1 MSTVTEI
8 FASKVFDD
16 RVMKSMLSSKVYN
29 SLKETIDVGA
39 ALDITVANAVAEA
52 MKEWAVAKDHD
63 GWANVY
69 SLDDDDLSVLN
80 LNSDQYCILH
90 WLAVLLENRQFE
102 TEYGLPSEAK
112 SYLTTRF
119 AVPYKEADAIIGYR
133 ADDSY
138 FTFAQDFISGAI
150 SYSQLATAMRL
161 GHLGDQYV
169 LKSRKA
175 FERII
180 YVESRLASRSD
191 WLERKTSR
199 DHAARQEYLGTLR
212 HRRVSGDLR
221 IDRIIDEGIGPDDER
236 LR

>member
-1 MSTVTEI
+1 MKRTLYHGSKDRIVKPLFSAGKPNNDYGLGFYCTESEEL
-8 FASKVFDD
+8 A
-16 RVMKSMLSSKVYN
+16 
-29 SLKETIDVGA
+29 
-39 ALDITVANAVAEA
+39 
-52 MKEWAVAKDHD
+52 KEWAVAKDHD

-69 SLDDDDLSVLN
+69 SLEDGDLTVLN
-80 LNSDQYCILH
+80 LNSGQYCILH

-119 AVPYKEADAIIGYR
+119 AVPYKEADVIIGYR

-138 FTFAQDFISGAI
+138 FTFAQDFISGTI

-175 FERII
+175 FDRIE
-180 YVESRLASRSD
+180 YVESCPASRSD

-212 HRRVSGDLR
+212 HRRIPGDLR

>member
-1 MSTVTEI
+1 MKRLLYHGSKDRIVKPLFGAGKPNNDYGLGFYCTESEEL
-8 FASKVFDD
+8 A
-16 RVMKSMLSSKVYN
+16 
-29 SLKETIDVGA
+29 
-39 ALDITVANAVAEA
+39 
-52 MKEWAVAKDHD
+52 KEWAVAKDHD

-69 SLDDDDLSVLN
+69 SLDDDGLNVLN
-80 LNSDQYCILH
+80 LNSSQFCILH

-102 TEYGLPSEAK
+102 TDYGLPSEAK
-112 SYLTTRF
+112 SYLTTHF
-119 AVPYKEADAIIGYR
+119 SVPYKEADVIIGYR

-150 SYSQLATAMRL
+150 SYSQLVSAMRL

-175 FERII
+175 FDLIG
-180 YVESRLASRSD
+180 YVESRLALRSD
-191 WLERKTSR
+191 WLERKQSR
-199 DHAARQEYLGTLR
+199 DHAARQEYLGALR
-212 HRRVSGDLR
+212 HRRIPGDLR

>member
-1 MSTVTEI
+1 MKRTLYHGSKDRIVKPLFGAGKPNNDYGLGFYCTESEEL
-8 FASKVFDD
+8 A
-16 RVMKSMLSSKVYN
+16 
-29 SLKETIDVGA
+29 
-39 ALDITVANAVAEA
+39 
-52 MKEWAVAKDHD
+52 KEWAVAKDHD

-69 SLDDDDLSVLN
+69 SLEDGDLTVLN
-80 LNSDQYCILH
+80 LNSGQYCILH

-119 AVPYKEADAIIGYR
+119 AVPYKEADVVIGYR

-138 FTFAQDFISGAI
+138 FTFAQDFISGTI

-175 FERII
+175 FDRIE
-180 YVESRLASRSD
+180 YVESRPAPRFD

-199 DHAARQEYLGTLR
+199 DHAAPQEYLGTLR
-212 HRRVSGDLR
+212 YRRMPGDLR

>member
-1 MSTVTEI
+1 
-8 FASKVFDD
+8 
-16 RVMKSMLSSKVYN
+16 MKPLF
-29 SLKETIDVGA
+29 GA
-39 ALDITVANAVAEA
+39 GKPNNDYGLGFYCAESEELA
-52 MKEWAVAKDHD
+52 KEWAVAKDHE

-69 SLDDDDLSVLN
+69 SLDDDDLNVLN

-150 SYSQLATAMRL
+150 SYSQLTTAMRL

-175 FERII
+175 FERIE
-180 YVESRLASRSD
+180 YVESRPAPRSD

-212 HRRVSGDLR
+212 CRRMPGDLR

>member
-1 MSTVTEI
+1 MKRTLYHGSKDRIVKPLFGAGKPNNDYGLGFYCTESEEL
-8 FASKVFDD
+8 A
-16 RVMKSMLSSKVYN
+16 
-29 SLKETIDVGA
+29 
-39 ALDITVANAVAEA
+39 
-52 MKEWAVAKDHD
+52 KEWAVAKDHD

-69 SLDDDDLSVLN
+69 SLEDGDLTVLN
-80 LNSDQYCILH
+80 LNSGQYCILH

-119 AVPYKEADAIIGYR
+119 AVPYKEADVIIGYR

-138 FTFAQDFISGAI
+138 FTFAQDFISGTI

-175 FERII
+175 FDRIE
-180 YVESRLASRSD
+180 YVESRPAPRFD

-199 DHAARQEYLGTLR
+199 DHAACQEYLGTLR
-212 HRRVSGDLR
+212 HRRIPGDLR
-221 IDRIIDEGIGPDDER
+221 IDRIIDEEIGPDDER

>member
-1 MSTVTEI
+1 MKRTLYHGSKDRIVKPLFGAGKPNNDYGLGFYCTESEEL
-8 FASKVFDD
+8 A
-16 RVMKSMLSSKVYN
+16 
-29 SLKETIDVGA
+29 
-39 ALDITVANAVAEA
+39 
-52 MKEWAVAKDHD
+52 KEWAVAKDHD

-69 SLDDDDLSVLN
+69 SLEDGDLTVLN
-80 LNSDQYCILH
+80 LNSGQYCILH

-119 AVPYKEADAIIGYR
+119 AVPYKEADVVIGYR

-138 FTFAQDFISGAI
+138 FTFAQDFISGTI

-175 FERII
+175 FDRIE
-180 YVESRLASRSD
+180 YVESCPASRSD

-212 HRRVSGDLR
+212 HRRIPGDLR

>member
-1 MSTVTEI
+1 MKRTLYHGSKDRIVKPLFGAGKPNNDYGLGFYCTESEEL
-8 FASKVFDD
+8 A
-16 RVMKSMLSSKVYN
+16 
-29 SLKETIDVGA
+29 
-39 ALDITVANAVAEA
+39 
-52 MKEWAVAKDHD
+52 KEWAVAKDHD

-69 SLDDDDLSVLN
+69 SLEDGDLTVLN
-80 LNSDQYCILH
+80 LNSGQYCILH

-119 AVPYKEADAIIGYR
+119 AVPYKEADVIIGYR

-138 FTFAQDFISGAI
+138 FTFAQDFISGTI

-175 FERII
+175 FDRIE
-180 YVESRLASRSD
+180 YVESCPASRSD

-212 HRRVSGDLR
+212 HRRIPGDLR

>member
-1 MSTVTEI
+1 MKRTLYHGSKDRIVKPLFGAGKPNNDYGLGFYCTESEEL
-8 FASKVFDD
+8 A
-16 RVMKSMLSSKVYN
+16 
-29 SLKETIDVGA
+29 
-39 ALDITVANAVAEA
+39 
-52 MKEWAVAKDHD
+52 KEWAVAKDHD

-69 SLDDDDLSVLN
+69 SLEDGDLTVLN
-80 LNSDQYCILH
+80 LNSGQYCILH

-119 AVPYKEADAIIGYR
+119 AVPYKEADVVISYR

-138 FTFAQDFISGAI
+138 FTFAQDFISGTI

-175 FERII
+175 FDRIE
-180 YVESRLASRSD
+180 YVESRPAPRSD

-212 HRRVSGDLR
+212 YRRMLGDLR

>member
-1 MSTVTEI
+1 MKRTLYHGSKGRIVKPLFGAGKPNNDYGLGFYCTESEEL
-8 FASKVFDD
+8 A
-16 RVMKSMLSSKVYN
+16 
-29 SLKETIDVGA
+29 
-39 ALDITVANAVAEA
+39 
-52 MKEWAVAKDHD
+52 KEWAVAKDHD

-69 SLDDDDLSVLN
+69 SLEDGDLTVLN
-80 LNSDQYCILH
+80 LNSGQYCILH
-90 WLAVLLENRQFE
+90 WLAVLMENRQFE

-119 AVPYKEADAIIGYR
+119 AVPYKEADVIIGYR

-138 FTFAQDFISGAI
+138 FTFAQDFISGTI

-161 GHLGDQYV
+161 GNLGDQYV

-175 FERII
+175 FDRIE
-180 YVESRLASRSD
+180 YVESRPAPRFD

-212 HRRVSGDLR
+212 YRRMPGDLR

>member
-1 MSTVTEI
+1 M
-8 FASKVFDD
+8 
-16 RVMKSMLSSKVYN
+16 
-29 SLKETIDVGA
+29 
-39 ALDITVANAVAEA
+39 
-52 MKEWAVAKDHD
+52 
-63 GWANVY
+63 
-69 SLDDDDLSVLN
+69 LN
-80 LNSDQYCILH
+80 LNSAQYCILH

-150 SYSQLATAMRL
+150 TYSQLATAMRL

-169 LKSRKA
+169 LKSRRA
-175 FERII
+175 FDRIV
-180 YVESRLASRSD
+180 YVESRLATRSD
-191 WLERKTSR
+191 WLERKMSR
-199 DHAARQEYLGTLR
+199 DHIARQEYLGALR
-212 HRRVSGDLR
+212 HQRMPGDMR

>member
-1 MSTVTEI
+1 MKRTLYHGSKDRIVKPVFGAGKPNNDYGLGFYCTESEEL
-8 FASKVFDD
+8 A
-16 RVMKSMLSSKVYN
+16 
-29 SLKETIDVGA
+29 
-39 ALDITVANAVAEA
+39 
-52 MKEWAVAKDHD
+52 KEWAVAKDHD

-69 SLDDDDLSVLN
+69 SLEDGDLTVLN
-80 LNSDQYCILH
+80 LNSGQYCILH

-119 AVPYKEADAIIGYR
+119 AVPYKEADVIIGYR

-138 FTFAQDFISGAI
+138 FTFAQDFISGTI

-175 FERII
+175 FDRIE
-180 YVESRLASRSD
+180 YVESRPAPRFD

-212 HRRVSGDLR
+212 HRRIPGDLR

>member
-1 MSTVTEI
+1 MKRTLYHGSKDRIVKPLFGAGKPNNDYGLGFYCTESEEL
-8 FASKVFDD
+8 A
-16 RVMKSMLSSKVYN
+16 
-29 SLKETIDVGA
+29 
-39 ALDITVANAVAEA
+39 
-52 MKEWAVAKDHD
+52 KEWAVAKDHD

-69 SLDDDDLSVLN
+69 SLEDGDLTVLN
-80 LNSDQYCILH
+80 LNSGQYCILH

-119 AVPYKEADAIIGYR
+119 AVPYKEADVVIGYR

-138 FTFAQDFISGAI
+138 FTFAQDFISGTI

-169 LKSRKA
+169 LKSCKA
-175 FERII
+175 FDRIE
-180 YVESRLASRSD
+180 YVESRPAPRSD

-212 HRRVSGDLR
+212 YRRMPGDLR

>member
-1 MSTVTEI
+1 MKRTLYHGSKDRIVKPLFGAGKPNNDYGLGFYCTESEEL
-8 FASKVFDD
+8 A
-16 RVMKSMLSSKVYN
+16 
-29 SLKETIDVGA
+29 
-39 ALDITVANAVAEA
+39 
-52 MKEWAVAKDHD
+52 KEWAVAKDHD

-69 SLDDDDLSVLN
+69 SLEDGDLTVLN
-80 LNSDQYCILH
+80 LNSGQYCILH

-119 AVPYKEADAIIGYR
+119 AVPYKEADVIIGYR

-138 FTFAQDFISGAI
+138 FTFAQDFISGTI
-150 SYSQLATAMRL
+150 SYSQLTTAMRL

-169 LKSRKA
+169 LKSCKA
-175 FERII
+175 FDRIE
-180 YVESRLASRSD
+180 YVESRPAPRSD

-212 HRRVSGDLR
+212 HRRIPGDLR

>member
-1 MSTVTEI
+1 MKRTLYHGSKDRIVKPLFGAGKPNNDYGLGFYCTESVEL
-8 FASKVFDD
+8 A
-16 RVMKSMLSSKVYN
+16 
-29 SLKETIDVGA
+29 
-39 ALDITVANAVAEA
+39 
-52 MKEWAVAKDHD
+52 KEWAVAKDHD

-69 SLDDDDLSVLN
+69 SLEDGDLTVLN
-80 LNSDQYCILH
+80 LNSGQYCILH

-119 AVPYKEADAIIGYR
+119 AVPYKEADVIIGYR

-138 FTFAQDFISGAI
+138 FTFAQDFISGTI

-175 FERII
+175 FDRIE
-180 YVESRLASRSD
+180 YVESRPAPRSD

-212 HRRVSGDLR
+212 HRRIPGDLR

>member
-1 MSTVTEI
+1 MKRTLYHGSKDRIVKPLFGAGKPNNDYGLGFYCTESEEL
-8 FASKVFDD
+8 A
-16 RVMKSMLSSKVYN
+16 
-29 SLKETIDVGA
+29 
-39 ALDITVANAVAEA
+39 
-52 MKEWAVAKDHD
+52 KEWAVAKDHD

-69 SLDDDDLSVLN
+69 SLEDGDLTVLN
-80 LNSDQYCILH
+80 LNSGQYCILH

-119 AVPYKEADAIIGYR
+119 AVPYKEADVVIGYR

-138 FTFAQDFISGAI
+138 FTFAQDFISGTI
-150 SYSQLATAMRL
+150 SYSQLVTAMRL

-175 FERII
+175 FDRIE
-180 YVESRLASRSD
+180 YVESRPAPRFD

-212 HRRVSGDLR
+212 YRRMPGDLR

>member
-1 MSTVTEI
+1 MKRTLYHGFKDRIVKPLFGAGKPNNDYGLGFYCTESEEL
-8 FASKVFDD
+8 A
-16 RVMKSMLSSKVYN
+16 
-29 SLKETIDVGA
+29 
-39 ALDITVANAVAEA
+39 
-52 MKEWAVAKDHD
+52 KEWAVAKDHD

-69 SLDDDDLSVLN
+69 SLEDGDLTVLN
-80 LNSDQYCILH
+80 LNSGQYCILH

-119 AVPYKEADAIIGYR
+119 AVPYKEADVIIGYR

-138 FTFAQDFISGAI
+138 FTFAQDFISGTI

-175 FERII
+175 FDRIE
-180 YVESRLASRSD
+180 YVESRPVPRSD

-212 HRRVSGDLR
+212 YRRMPGDLR

>member
-1 MSTVTEI
+1 MFGAGKPNNDYGLGFYCTESEEL
-8 FASKVFDD
+8 A
-16 RVMKSMLSSKVYN
+16 
-29 SLKETIDVGA
+29 
-39 ALDITVANAVAEA
+39 
-52 MKEWAVAKDHD
+52 KEWAVAKDHD

-69 SLDDDDLSVLN
+69 SLEDGDLTVLN
-80 LNSDQYCILH
+80 LNSGQYCILH

-119 AVPYKEADAIIGYR
+119 AVPYKEADVIIGYR

-138 FTFAQDFISGAI
+138 FTFAQDFISGTI

-175 FERII
+175 FDRIE
-180 YVESRLASRSD
+180 YVESRPASRSD
-191 WLERKTSR
+191 WLERKISR

-212 HRRVSGDLR
+212 YRRVPGDLR

>member
-1 MSTVTEI
+1 MKRTLYHGSKDRIVKPLFGAGKPNNDYGLGFYCTESEEL
-8 FASKVFDD
+8 A
-16 RVMKSMLSSKVYN
+16 
-29 SLKETIDVGA
+29 
-39 ALDITVANAVAEA
+39 
-52 MKEWAVAKDHD
+52 KEWAVAKDHD

-69 SLDDDDLSVLN
+69 SLEDGDLTVLN
-80 LNSDQYCILH
+80 LNSGQYCILH

-119 AVPYKEADAIIGYR
+119 AVPYKEADVIIGYR

-138 FTFAQDFISGAI
+138 FTFAQDFISGTI

-175 FERII
+175 FDRIE
-180 YVESRLASRSD
+180 YVESRPASRSD
-191 WLERKTSR
+191 WLERKISR

-212 HRRVSGDLR
+212 YRRVPGDLR

>member
-1 MSTVTEI
+1 MKRTLYHGSKDRIVKPLFGVGKPNNDYGLGFYCTESEEL
-8 FASKVFDD
+8 A
-16 RVMKSMLSSKVYN
+16 
-29 SLKETIDVGA
+29 
-39 ALDITVANAVAEA
+39 
-52 MKEWAVAKDHD
+52 KEWAVAKDHD

-69 SLDDDDLSVLN
+69 SLDDDDLNVLN
-80 LNSDQYCILH
+80 LNSGQYCILH

-150 SYSQLATAMRL
+150 SYSQLVTAMRL

-175 FERII
+175 FERIE

-212 HRRVSGDLR
+212 YRRVPGDLR
-221 IDRIIDEGIGPDDER
+221 IDRLIDEGIGPDDER

>member
-1 MSTVTEI
+1 MKRTLYHGSKDRIVKPLFGAGKPNNDYGLGFYCTESEDL
-8 FASKVFDD
+8 A
-16 RVMKSMLSSKVYN
+16 
-29 SLKETIDVGA
+29 
-39 ALDITVANAVAEA
+39 
-52 MKEWAVAKDHD
+52 KEWAVAKDHD

-69 SLDDDDLSVLN
+69 SLEDGDLTVLN
-80 LNSDQYCILH
+80 LNSGQYCILH

-119 AVPYKEADAIIGYR
+119 AVPYKEADVIIGYR

-138 FTFAQDFISGAI
+138 FTFAQDFISGTI

-175 FERII
+175 FDRIE
-180 YVESRLASRSD
+180 YVESRPAPRSD

-199 DHAARQEYLGTLR
+199 DHAARQEYLGTFR
-212 HRRVSGDLR
+212 YRRMPGDLR

>member
-1 MSTVTEI
+1 MKRTLYHGSKDRIVKPLFGAGKPNNDYGLGFYCTESEEL
-8 FASKVFDD
+8 A
-16 RVMKSMLSSKVYN
+16 
-29 SLKETIDVGA
+29 
-39 ALDITVANAVAEA
+39 
-52 MKEWAVAKDHD
+52 KEWAVAKDHD

-69 SLDDDDLSVLN
+69 SLEDGDLNVLN
-80 LNSDQYCILH
+80 LTSGQYCILH

-119 AVPYKEADAIIGYR
+119 AVPYKETDVIIGYR

-169 LKSRKA
+169 LKSRKT
-175 FERII
+175 FDRIE
-180 YVESRLASRSD
+180 YVESRPAPRSD
-191 WLERKTSR
+191 WFERKNSR

-212 HRRVSGDLR
+212 YRRVPGDLR